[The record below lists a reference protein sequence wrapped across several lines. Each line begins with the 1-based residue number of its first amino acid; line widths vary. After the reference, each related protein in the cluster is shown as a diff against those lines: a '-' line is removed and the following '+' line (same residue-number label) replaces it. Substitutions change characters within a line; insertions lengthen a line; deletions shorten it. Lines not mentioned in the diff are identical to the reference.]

1 MVAAKAT
8 NWNDVKIIYK
18 NGKEMEGMNTHVCDF
33 HWAKKFYKHTNDH
46 VTIKFQDEHINMVH
60 V

>member
-1 MVAAKAT
+1 MVAAKTT

-33 HWAKKFYKHTNDH
+33 H
-46 VTIKFQDEHINMVH
+46 
-60 V
+60 